1 MQSSIELCDVRGRER
16 ELEKKKRKK
25 VTFFFLGGALKTEK
39 RRDII
44 VVGEPSRPPT
54 TTILPSALS
63 PRPNEAAQG
72 PSCEAVAGCCRRR
85 CGDGGD
91 ACKARAS
98 SRRRGSAQPTRLV
111 EGGLGRPLPPS
122 LTLSLSKRPA
132 QGPKDLLSKAQPR
145 CRSLGAPRRLSPP
158 VGREAVAEEED
169 KGRAETDRRQRTKAV
184 PGGSSR
190 RRPVPSPPSSSAT
203 AHASPRNPSPKE
215 KGPGS
220 LSHVRRETLARRD
233 ESAPLAAS
241 GAPAAFAFLSVGA
254 KTKRSRSSTSTD
266 VDDAAKMQQV
276 IDVLRLLFLLR
287 AQGAGGYRGVRH

>member
-1 MQSSIELCDVRGRER
+1 M
-16 ELEKKKRKK
+16 
-25 VTFFFLGGALKTEK
+25 TFFFLGGALKTEK

-111 EGGLGRPLPPS
+111 EGGLGGRARPQPASVALCLPPS

-132 QGPKDLLSKAQPR
+132 QGRETSSRK
-145 CRSLGAPRRLSPP
+145 RSPGTAVAAPGRLSPP
-158 VGREAVAEEED
+158 VGREKRSPRKRRKEGRRPTAG
-169 KGRAETDRRQRTKAV
+169 KGRRQQRAAAANCAPCPHLPRLPQPRTRRRGTLRRRRRA
-184 PGGSSR
+184 PDAYLTYGGKPSPDATRARRSQPAAPLLPSPSSPSVRRPRGRRR
-190 RRPVPSPPSSSAT
+190 RRPTST
-203 AHASPRNPSPKE
+203 MLQNC
-215 KGPGS
+215 
-220 LSHVRRETLARRD
+220 
-233 ESAPLAAS
+233 
-241 GAPAAFAFLSVGA
+241 
-254 KTKRSRSSTSTD
+254 SRSSASF
-266 VDDAAKMQQV
+266 ACC
-276 IDVLRLLFLLR
+276 F
-287 AQGAGGYRGVRH
+287 

>member
-1 MQSSIELCDVRGRER
+1 M
-16 ELEKKKRKK
+16 
-25 VTFFFLGGALKTEK
+25 KTEK

-111 EGGLGRPLPPS
+111 EGGLGGRARPQPASVALCLPPS

-220 LSHVRRETLARRD
+220 LSHGGKPSPDATRARRSQPAAPLLPSPSSPSVRRPRGRRRRRPT
-233 ESAPLAAS
+233 STILQNC
-241 GAPAAFAFLSVGA
+241 
-254 KTKRSRSSTSTD
+254 SRSSASF
-266 VDDAAKMQQV
+266 ACC
-276 IDVLRLLFLLR
+276 F
-287 AQGAGGYRGVRH
+287 